1 MMLKKKEINEI
12 REHLERAKNPVFY
25 YDNDCDGLCSFILLR
40 KLIGRGKG
48 VVIRNY
54 PDLNASYAHKARELN
69 ADYVFVLDKPL
80 ISMEFVQEIKELG
93 IPLVWIDHHH
103 MEEEAEF
110 DKLENVFVYK
120 GDEPTTAIA
129 YSVSGRK
136 EDLWLALIGCVSD
149 HFMPKFAKEFAKEH
163 PELWKKGIKEP
174 FEAYFETGLGNI
186 ARALNFG
193 LKDSITNVVQMQ
205 NHLIE
210 CKSASDVLEE
220 VNSNLALRK
229 KYKELR
235 EKYNALLERAK
246 NEVSGKLIFFSYS
259 GEMSLSAELS
269 NELIHIYPDK
279 YVVIA
284 YLRQGLVNLSLR
296 GKKVLKIFEKLKGEI
311 SGLEGGGH
319 EDAVGG
325 RVSAGELDNFKKAL
339 EKLL

>member
-1 MMLKKKEINEI
+1 MFSKKKIEEI
-12 REHLERAKNPVFY
+12 REHLDRAKNPVFY

-54 PDLNASYAHKARELN
+54 PDLNASYARKARELN

-80 ISMEFVQEIKELG
+80 ISIEFVNEIKELG
-93 IPLVWIDHHH
+93 IPIVWIDHHH
-103 MEEEAEF
+103 MEEEVEF
-110 DKLENVFVYK
+110 DELENVFVYK

-136 EDLWLALIGCVSD
+136 EDSWLALIGCISD
-149 HFMPKFAKEFAKEH
+149 HFMPKFSKGFAKEH

-174 FEAYFETGLGNI
+174 FEAYFETELGKI

-210 CKSASDVLEE
+210 CKNASDVLEE
-220 VNSNLALRK
+220 VNGSLSLRK

-235 EKYNALLERAK
+235 EKYDSLLERAK
-246 NEVSGKLIFFSYS
+246 KEVSTKLVFFSYS

-269 NELIHIYPDK
+269 NELIHLYPDK
-279 YVVIA
+279 YIVIA
-284 YLRQGLVNLSLR
+284 YARQGLVNLSLR
-296 GKKVLKIFEKLKGEI
+296 GKGVLRIFEKLKGEI
-311 SGLEGGGH
+311 NGLEGGGH
-319 EDAVGG
+319 EGAVGG
-325 RVSAGELDNFKKAL
+325 RVGSGELDNFKKAF